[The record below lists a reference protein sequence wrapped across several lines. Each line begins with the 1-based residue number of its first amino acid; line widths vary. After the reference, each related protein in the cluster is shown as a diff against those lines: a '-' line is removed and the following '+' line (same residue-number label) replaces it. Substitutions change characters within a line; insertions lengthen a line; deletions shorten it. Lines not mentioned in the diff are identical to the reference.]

1 MNIHYHDGCFGG
13 YYTVDGKELKDF
25 TEEEKKNLW
34 LRLVNYLRL
43 NPDMEELNDLL
54 EFVMERRAS
63 VRLPKNPAPRAGI
76 GKKILTSICNF

>member
-43 NPDMEELNDLL
+43 NPDMEELNDLI
-54 EFVMERRAS
+54 EFVMERR
-63 VRLPKNPAPRAGI
+63 GI
-76 GKKILTSICNF
+76 CVGAEEPCPTCGHWEEDIDFNM

>member
-54 EFVMERRAS
+54 EFVMERRGICEDAEE
-63 VRLPKNPAPRAGI
+63 PCPACGHWEEDI
-76 GKKILTSICNF
+76 DFNM

>member
-13 YYTVDGKELKDF
+13 CYTVDGKELKYF

-54 EFVMERRAS
+54 EFVMERRGLIVSAAEE
-63 VRLPKNPAPRAGI
+63 PCPTCGHWEEDIDFNM
-76 GKKILTSICNF
+76 

>member
-43 NPDMEELNDLL
+43 NPDMEELNDLI
-54 EFVMERRAS
+54 EFVMERR
-63 VRLPKNPAPRAGI
+63 GI
-76 GKKILTSICNF
+76 CEDAEEPCPTCGHWEDDIDFNM